1 MGRVAMDP
9 SDIQEKLR
17 RAFAGAVLVDPR
29 LLRRVIKAH
38 KNLAGLALSIPH
50 DRCYA
55 LRRDAL
61 LALAG
66 AEFGSM
72 ELPDK
77 VVLVAR
83 PAPREM
89 AKKAPHEIMTQLL
102 RAAFHGQVH
111 LRVEQRIE
119 DGALTDAAI
128 RACIDRIGQTE
139 FDEIR
144 ATLRHDDLLLPP
156 YGDREVYAEFAA
168 SYLELRHFAPGLL
181 PMTFP
186 GLLHW
191 DRVDEVLARDVDVR
205 PPEGLLSASQA
216 RAAAAPHAQS
226 RPRRPPA
233 HLHAKWLLY
242 AASRARSRGHIARA
256 VLHASRA
263 VSAQDAEIAAK
274 AREAM
279 NADLCALADRLDA
292 ALRAAGP
299 DPEHA
304 PSRDEWVVALTEV
317 AASAVSERSVR
328 RPSARLI
335 EELEHAAREG
345 EEVPRA
351 VDLVTWALS
360 RGKIPLV
367 RALPATR
374 EIRIAR
380 RVRAAMRWLWQ
391 VPSFGERKL
400 VVNLLRWAQD
410 RADANVSAVL
420 RPRILD
426 VLAAVGLTPGNLPER
441 IAQYKLIEEL
451 LDQAVERGF
460 LQFSHLRD
468 AIARNQLKLEDL
480 ARPHDLV
487 SGDPLLRADALLAS
501 GLDGVYRRGEVYLRF
516 LQKVSSV
523 AFGTRVGRFLSLYAI
538 LPLGG
543 SFVILEGLGHL
554 VAPIAR
560 ALGFAAPVILTPG
573 SFLATAALV
582 FALVHSDMA
591 RRIARGLFRILARVL
606 GAVFLRIPRWV
617 LTRPSVRAFLRSR
630 PVRFALRRILFP
642 ALLTALAVYVT
653 PLSTLP
659 LWGTLPSALALFGLT
674 SWAFDSRAARLV
686 EDMALDWLG
695 PTWRTLRGQLLPGLF
710 RLIAGLF
717 RFLMDT
723 LERAIHR
730 VDQWFRVGPEPWP
743 ATIAF
748 KTALGLVWFVVAYVV
763 RLYTTLLVEP
773 ELNPIKHF
781 PVVTVAHKLLL
792 PFSPEMLSA
801 LNAPLSVLGPVVGG
815 TVAATTVFLLPSSFG
830 FLVWEFQE
838 NRNLYRAS
846 RNKTLRPVRVGHHGE
861 TMARLLIPGFHS
873 GTLPK
878 LYDRLRRAVQR
889 AEDEEDALLRFREGI
904 SSVSE
909 AIERFV
915 AREWLALIYSP
926 ANETPRFTHGP
937 LEVERVLLGSNRVR
951 IRIVCPALGDDPC
964 EIALDEQSGLLV
976 ASVSEAGFLRRM
988 RGEDDRTIFENAL
1001 AGFYH
1006 LSGVDLVREEI
1017 QAMLGRLHYDIS
1029 DEGLV
1034 LWPDA
1039 TYRTEVIYPL
1049 RGVKLGAT
1057 IEPQVRGTW
1066 PVERPPVIDERRF
1079 FFRHRPIAWDDWQK
1093 AWDAAAHPDAPI
1105 PRLMSESSL
1114 LPPLEG

>member
-1 MGRVAMDP
+1 MDP
-9 SDIQEKLR
+9 SDIEEKLR
-17 RAFAGAVLVDPR
+17 RAFPGAVLIDPR

-38 KNLAGLALSIPH
+38 KNLGGLSFSIPH
-50 DRCYA
+50 ERCYA

-61 LALAG
+61 LPLAG
-66 AEFGSM
+66 AELGSTA
-72 ELPDK
+72 LPDK

-89 AKKAPHEIMTQLL
+89 AKRAPHEIMTQLL

-111 LRVEQRIE
+111 LRIEQRIE
-119 DGALTDAAI
+119 EGALTDAAI

-144 ATLRHDDLLLPP
+144 ATLRHDELLLPP

-168 SYLELRHFAPGLL
+168 LYLELRHFAPALL

-186 GLLHW
+186 GLLHF

-205 PPEGLLSASQA
+205 PPGELLIESQKA
-216 RAAAAPHAQS
+216 RAAAAPHPES

-242 AASRARSRGHIARA
+242 AASRARDRGQVTRA

-263 VSAQDAEIAAK
+263 VSAQDTEIAIK
-274 AREAM
+274 ARDAM
-279 NADLCALADRLDA
+279 QADLGALADRLGA
-292 ALRAAGP
+292 ALRPAGYDGEQP
-299 DPEHA
+299 
-304 PSRDEWVVALTEV
+304 PSRDEWMVALTEL
-317 AASAVSERSVR
+317 ATSAGSDRRAR
-328 RPSARLI
+328 RPAARLI
-335 EELEHAAREG
+335 EELERAARES
-345 EEVPRA
+345 EEEPQA

-360 RGKIPLV
+360 RGKTPLV
-367 RALPATR
+367 RRLPATR

-391 VPSFGERKL
+391 VPAFAERKL
-400 VVNLLRWAQD
+400 VVNLLHWAQD

-451 LDQAVERGF
+451 LDQGVERGF
-460 LQFSHLRD
+460 IQFAHLRD

-487 SGDPLLRADALLAS
+487 AGDPLLRADAMLAS
-501 GLDGVYRRGEVYLRF
+501 LLDGVYRRGEVYLRF

-543 SFVILEGLGHL
+543 SFVILEGVGHL
-554 VAPIAR
+554 IAPIAR
-560 ALGFAAPVILTPG
+560 ALGLVAPVILTPE
-573 SFLATAALV
+573 SFLVTAVLV
-582 FALVHSDMA
+582 FALVHSE
-591 RRIARGLFRILARVL
+591 IARKVARGIFRIVARVL
-606 GAVFLRIPRWV
+606 GTVFLRIPRWV

-630 PVRFALRRILFP
+630 PVRFALRRILLP
-642 ALLTALAVYVT
+642 ALLTTLVVLVT

-659 LWGTLPSALALFGLT
+659 LWGTLPAALVLFALS
-674 SWAFDSRAARLV
+674 SWVFDSRAARLV
-686 EDMALDWLG
+686 EDVALDWLG

-730 VDQWFRVGPEPWP
+730 VDQWFRVGQDPWR

-748 KTALGLVWFVVAYVV
+748 KAGLGLVWFVVAYVV

-792 PFSPEMLSA
+792 PLSPEMLSA

-815 TVAATTVFLLPSSFG
+815 TVAATTVFLLPSVFG

-846 RNKTLRPVRVGHHGE
+846 RKNALHPVRVGHHGE
-861 TMARLLIPGFHS
+861 TMGRLMVPGFHS

-915 AREWLALIYSP
+915 AREWLALLYSP
-926 ANETPRFTHGP
+926 ANETPRWTHGP
-937 LEVERVLLGSNRVR
+937 LEVERILLGSNRVR
-951 IRIVCPALGDDPC
+951 IRIVCPSLGNDAC
-964 EIALDEQSGLLV
+964 EIAFDEQSGLLV
-976 ASVSEAGFLRRM
+976 ASVSEAGFLQRL
-988 RGEDDRTIFENAL
+988 RGEDDRILFENAL

-1006 LSGVDLVREEI
+1006 LAGVDLVREEI
-1017 QAMLGRLHYDIS
+1017 QAMLGVAHYDIS

-1057 IEPQVRGTW
+1057 IEPQVRGVW

-1079 FFRHRPIAWDDWQK
+1079 FFRHRPIPWSDWQK
-1093 AWDAAAHPDAPI
+1093 AWDAAARNDGPI
-1105 PRLMSESSL
+1105 PRLMSGSPL
-1114 LPPLEG
+1114 LPRND

>member
-1 MGRVAMDP
+1 MDP
-9 SDIQEKLR
+9 SDIEEKLR
-17 RAFAGAVLVDPR
+17 RAFPGAVLIDPR

-38 KNLAGLALSIPH
+38 KNLDGLSFSIPH
-50 DRCYA
+50 ERCYA

-61 LALAG
+61 LSLAG
-66 AEFGSM
+66 AELGSAA
-72 ELPDK
+72 LLDK

-89 AKKAPHEIMTQLL
+89 AKKPPHELMTQLL

-111 LRVEQRIE
+111 LRIEQRIE

-168 SYLELRHFAPGLL
+168 LYLELRHFAPGLL

-205 PPEGLLSASQA
+205 PPEGLLTESQVQ
-216 RAAAAPHAQS
+216 AAAAPRAES

-242 AASRARSRGHIARA
+242 ASSRARERGQVTRA
-256 VLHASRA
+256 VLHAARA
-263 VSAQDAEIAAK
+263 VSAQDPDMAIK
-274 AREAM
+274 ARDAVQ
-279 NADLCALADRLDA
+279 ADLGALADRLGA
-292 ALRAAGP
+292 ALRPAGP
-299 DPEHA
+299 GGEQP
-304 PSRDEWVVALTEV
+304 PSRDEWVAALTEV
-317 AASAVSERSVR
+317 ATSAVSERSAR

-335 EELEHAAREG
+335 EELERAARES
-345 EEVPRA
+345 EEEPRA

-360 RGKIPLV
+360 RGKTPLV
-367 RALPATR
+367 RGLPATR

-380 RVRAAMRWLWQ
+380 RVRSAMRWLWQ
-391 VPSFGERKL
+391 VPAFGERKL
-400 VVNLLRWAQD
+400 LVNLLRWAQD

-426 VLAAVGLTPGNLPER
+426 VLAAVGLQPGNLPER

-451 LDQAVERGF
+451 LDQGVERGF
-460 LQFSHLRD
+460 IQFAHLRD

-487 SGDPLLRADALLAS
+487 SGDPLLRADAMLAS
-501 GLDGVYRRGEVYLRF
+501 RLDGVYRRGEVYLRF

-543 SFVILEGLGHL
+543 SFVILEGVGHL
-554 VAPIAR
+554 IAPIAR
-560 ALGFAAPVILTPG
+560 ALGVVGSAPVILTPV
-573 SFLATAALV
+573 SFLVTAALV
-582 FALVHSDMA
+582 FALVHSEIA
-591 RRIARGLFRILARVL
+591 RRVARGLFRIVARVL

-630 PVRFALRRILFP
+630 PVRFALRRIVFP
-642 ALLTALAVYVT
+642 AMLTALVVLVT
-653 PLSTLP
+653 PLSALP
-659 LWGTLPSALALFGLT
+659 LWGTLPSALALFALS

-686 EDMALDWLG
+686 EDVALDWLG

-730 VDQWFRVGPEPWP
+730 VDEWFRVGQQPWR

-748 KTALGLVWFVVAYVV
+748 KAGLGLVWFVVAYVV

-792 PFSPEMLSA
+792 PFSPEMLAA

-815 TVAATTVFLLPSSFG
+815 AVAATTVFLLPSVFG

-846 RNKTLRPVRVGHHGE
+846 RTKSLHPVRVGHHGE
-861 TMARLLIPGFHS
+861 TMGRLMVPGFHS

-915 AREWLALIYSP
+915 TREWLALLYSP
-926 ANETPRFTHGP
+926 ANETPRWTHGP
-937 LEVERVLLGSNRVR
+937 LEVERILLGSNRVR
-951 IRIVCPALGDDPC
+951 IRIVCPALGDDAC
-964 EIALDEQSGLLV
+964 EIAFDEQSGLLV
-976 ASVSEAGFLRRM
+976 ASVSESGFLGRLRA
-988 RGEDDRTIFENAL
+988 EDDRVLFENAL

-1006 LSGVDLVREEI
+1006 LAGVDLVREEI
-1017 QAMLGRLHYDIS
+1017 QAMLGATVHYDIS

-1034 LWPDA
+1034 IWPDP

-1057 IEPQVRGTW
+1057 IEPQVRGAW

-1079 FFRHRPIAWDDWQK
+1079 FFRHRPIPWADWQR
-1093 AWDAAAHPDAPI
+1093 AWDAAARREGPI
-1105 PRLMSESSL
+1105 PRLMSGSWLIPSEL
-1114 LPPLEG
+1114 